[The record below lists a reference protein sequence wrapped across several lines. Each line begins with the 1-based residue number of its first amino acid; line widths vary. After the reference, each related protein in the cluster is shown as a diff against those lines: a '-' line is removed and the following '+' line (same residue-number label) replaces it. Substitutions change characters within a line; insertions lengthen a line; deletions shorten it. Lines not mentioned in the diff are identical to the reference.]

1 MNDSWLRRTGA
12 AAIGAKRYPPAAVA
26 VIWLGF
32 LAVFAQPLAEWRPV
46 QPELRAGVEFVVTS
60 PRDTGPGSLRE
71 AIFAADRAQTRARI
85 RIRTDRLVL
94 ETPLPPLVNPDGV
107 VIEASDWIAEIDAR
121 AVGGEPVLDVAAP
134 RSVVRG
140 LRIRGTAASAI
151 LVRAPGT
158 RLQNVTLIECTVAV
172 HLARGVRDLSVEDS
186 TFEANSTGIR
196 LEAGVAGVRV
206 INNQFRRHDGAAVW
220 AVSTAAPLPA
230 ASATV
235 VLRGN
240 RFEDDRISV
249 VLINTPAEVDNN
261 QFARAREAAIYLTG
275 PGTVRRN
282 RIQRGERV
290 GVFGD
295 APDGA
300 LIEDNEINHNFA
312 VGILLLQARSTEI
325 RRNRVYENG
334 YGIAAVFDRRGG
346 PTVVADNQVLS
357 QREDGLYVVGA
368 SPILRGNSALGNRSA
383 GLRVLDYV
391 RRGRGRLA
399 GNPLLQEN
407 IFKGNGVDSPVRG
420 EYREPREAG

>member
-1 MNDSWLRRTGA
+1 MGT
-12 AAIGAKRYPPAAVA
+12 KRYSLAIVA

-32 LAVFAQPLAEWRPV
+32 LAVFAQPLAGRRPV
-46 QPELRAGVEFVVTS
+46 QPELRAGVEFLVTS

-107 VIEASDWIAEIDAR
+107 VIEASDSSAEIDAR
-121 AVGGEPVLDVAAP
+121 GVGGEPVLDVAAP

-140 LRIRGTAASAI
+140 LRIRGTAGSAI
-151 LVRAPGT
+151 LVRASGA

-172 HLARGVRDLSVEDS
+172 HLAEGVEDLSVEDS
-186 TFEANSTGIR
+186 SFEANSTGIR
-196 LEAGVAGVRV
+196 LEPGAAGVRV
-206 INNQFRRHDGAAVW
+206 INNRFRRHDGAAVW
-220 AVSTAAPLPA
+220 AVSTSAPLPGVPP
-230 ASATV
+230 TI

-240 RFEDDRISV
+240 RFEDDRVSL
-249 VLINTPAEVDNN
+249 VLINTPAEVNDN
-261 QFARAREAAIYLTG
+261 QFDRAAEAAIYLTG
-275 PGTVRRN
+275 PATVRRN
-282 RIQRGERV
+282 RIQRGARV

-295 APDGA
+295 APDRA
-300 LIEDNEINHNFA
+300 LIEDNEVNHNFA
-312 VGILLLQARSTEI
+312 VGILLRQARSTEV

-334 YGIAAVFDRRGG
+334 YGIAAVIDGGGG

-391 RRGRGRLA
+391 RLRRGRLA

-407 IFKGNGVDSPVRG
+407 VFRGNGVDAPVRG